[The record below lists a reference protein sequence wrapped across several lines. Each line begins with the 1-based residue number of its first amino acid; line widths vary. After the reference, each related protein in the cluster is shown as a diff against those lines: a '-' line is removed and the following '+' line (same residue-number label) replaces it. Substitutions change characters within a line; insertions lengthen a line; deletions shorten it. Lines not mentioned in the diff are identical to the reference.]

1 MQSLWRR
8 EVVPLLGNLKFAIV
22 LLLLIAVFSVTGTVI
37 EQGQTEDFY
46 QTNYPL
52 RPALF
57 GFLTYRVILGAGL
70 DRVYS
75 TWWFLTLLILFGASL
90 VTCTIYRQI
99 PLLRVARRWFFVSKP
114 QSITKLP
121 YAVTLSP
128 SLFEVLIEGL
138 QRQGYR
144 VSQTDRQFYGCK
156 GLVGRIGPIVVH
168 GGMVV
173 ILLGAVVGALG
184 GFIAQEMIPEGETF
198 TISNVTQ
205 VGLLGRRLI
214 PQDWAVKVNRFW
226 IDYSEKGKISQFYSD
241 LSVVDRQGKELD
253 RETIYVNKPLRF
265 QGVTLYQA
273 SWDIKKIQF
282 RFNQS
287 PLLELPL
294 SPLEGESSGQRVW
307 GTWIPTKPDLSEGI
321 SLVVPDLQGT
331 VLIFAPDGSLLH
343 TTRVGSRVEVNGVN
357 LQLVS
362 LVGATGLQIKA
373 DPGIPIVYA
382 GFALLMAGVMMS
394 YISYSQVWALKVGDT
409 LYFGGKTNR
418 AQVAFYEELNTL
430 LASLGKM
437 KDQPVGQI
445 ET

>member
-1 MQSLWRR
+1 M
-8 EVVPLLGNLKFAIV
+8 
-22 LLLLIAVFSVTGTVI
+22 
-37 EQGQTEDFY
+37 
-46 QTNYPL
+46 
-52 RPALF
+52 
-57 GFLTYRVILGAGL
+57 
-70 DRVYS
+70 
-75 TWWFLTLLILFGASL
+75 
-90 VTCTIYRQI
+90 
-99 PLLRVARRWFFVSKP
+99 
-114 QSITKLP
+114 
-121 YAVTLSP
+121 
-128 SLFEVLIEGL
+128 
-138 QRQGYR
+138 
-144 VSQTDRQFYGCK
+144 
-156 GLVGRIGPIVVH
+156 
-168 GGMVV
+168 
-173 ILLGAVVGALG
+173 
-184 GFIAQEMIPEGETF
+184 
-198 TISNVTQ
+198 
-205 VGLLGRRLI
+205 
-214 PQDWAVKVNRFW
+214 
-226 IDYSEKGKISQFYSD
+226 
-241 LSVVDRQGKELD
+241 
-253 RETIYVNKPLRF
+253 
-265 QGVTLYQA
+265 
-273 SWDIKKIQF
+273 
-282 RFNQS
+282 
-287 PLLELPL
+287 LELPL

-394 YISYSQVWALKVGDT
+394 YISYSQVWALKMGDT